1 MERINLSKVTI
12 DGIHIEKLSLFL
24 DSEKNL
30 IVLPFLW
37 SLHMCNTG
45 TVYKWVKVGSLSKYQ
60 TKKPSNSQQIL
71 ENHSISDNTIS
82 NYLGHIFK
90 FLKYIDESNKE
101 KNTPSVHRTEL
112 LNTSFINNYLNNV
125 LPKTL
130 HSINS
135 LNAHQAAINS
145 YLTFIFEMEIKDVI
159 PIKMHRATR
168 QKMAEADTRLKKIN
182 YVSKSERSQLLKAC
196 NNYRDKLI
204 LRLGYEVGLRTSE
217 LCGLLLRK
225 TNEKLQPS
233 RKGLLSLFFDLNTKP
248 TQMSFQYLLEG
259 KFTKRGK
266 SRFIYF
272 SRELLEDMKQY
283 FENERLI
290 IEKQSGVITDSLLLR
305 LDQIGFG
312 TPITKKQGTNTFA
325 ELRKLFPHMNETLS
339 YHDLRHTF
347 ATELYHLE
355 LLDAEGLETRSESAA
370 LIAVSQRLG
379 HADTK
384 TTQKYIRLRV
394 QMLMIEGVNH
404 DL

>member
-1 MERINLSKVTI
+1 MERINIPQTNIGGVN
-12 DGIHIEKLSLFL
+12 IEKLSLFL
-24 DSEKNL
+24 DEDKNL

-37 SLHMCNTG
+37 SLHMTNTG
-45 TVYKWVKVGSLSKYQ
+45 TVYKWIKVGSYSKFQ
-60 TKKPSNSQQIL
+60 NKKPSTSKQIL
-71 ENHSISDNTIS
+71 ENLSVSNNTIS
-82 NYLGHIFK
+82 NYIGHIYK
-90 FLKYIDESNKE
+90 FLRYIDKSNKE
-101 KNTPSVHRTEL
+101 INTLSVHRTEL
-112 LNTSFINNYLNNV
+112 LNSSFINNYLNNV
-125 LPKTL
+125 LPKSL
-130 HSINS
+130 FSVSS
-135 LNAHQAAINS
+135 LNAHQAAINA
-145 YLTFIFEMEIKDVI
+145 YLTFLFEMEVRDVT
-159 PIKMHRATR
+159 PITIHRTTR

-182 YVSKSERSQLLKAC
+182 YVSKSERSQLLRAC
-196 NNYRDKLI
+196 NNHRDKLI

-225 TNEKLQPS
+225 TNEKANPS
-233 RKGLLSLFFDLNTKP
+233 RKGLLSLFFELDNKP
-248 TQMSFQYLLEG
+248 SQMSFEYLLEG

-290 IEKQSGVITDSLLLR
+290 VENQSGVITDSFLLR
-305 LDQIGFG
+305 LDRNGFG
-312 TPITKKQGTNTFA
+312 LPIGKKQGTNTFA

-355 LLDAEGLETRSESAA
+355 LLDAEGQETRSESAA
-370 LIAVSQRLG
+370 LIAVSERLG

-384 TTQKYIRLRV
+384 TTQVYIRLRM

-404 DL
+404 DQ